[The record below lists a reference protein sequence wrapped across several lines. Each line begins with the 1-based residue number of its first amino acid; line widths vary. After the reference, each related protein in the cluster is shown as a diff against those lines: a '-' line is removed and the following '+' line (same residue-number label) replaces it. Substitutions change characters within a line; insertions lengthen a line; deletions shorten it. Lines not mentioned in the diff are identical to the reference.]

1 MGVCV
6 STGGGVHVAGNIRE
20 VLSFLLQILS
30 QTRSRSEER
39 KVSMNLVA
47 EQRKRKG
54 IREEA
59 EETS

>member
-1 MGVCV
+1 MCEY
-6 STGGGVHVAGNIRE
+6 SWGVHVVGNIRE
-20 VLSFLLQILS
+20 LLSFLLQILS

-39 KVSMNLVA
+39 KVSMNLAA